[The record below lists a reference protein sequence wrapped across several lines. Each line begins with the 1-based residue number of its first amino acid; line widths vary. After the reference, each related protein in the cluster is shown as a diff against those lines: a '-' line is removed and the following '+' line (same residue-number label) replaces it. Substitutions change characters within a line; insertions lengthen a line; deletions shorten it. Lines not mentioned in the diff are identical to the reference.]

1 MELDDDYFNIINYC
15 KNSCNNININ
25 IQNYVIFHYKRTR
38 GTIVD
43 LIKENNLNLLQK
55 YIEKNKIEFSS
66 INDKYFNLE
75 TFCSI
80 FSNSNQYEVLFYIN
94 CSDKKKIKAFKVNQR

>member
-43 LIKENNLNLLQK
+43 LIKENNLNLLQ
-55 YIEKNKIEFSS
+55 NT
-66 INDKYFNLE
+66 L
-75 TFCSI
+75 
-80 FSNSNQYEVLFYIN
+80 
-94 CSDKKKIKAFKVNQR
+94 KKIKLNLAP